1 MSDVPGDRR
10 YTESHEWVQ
19 VLSDG
24 SARMGMTDHA
34 QEAMGEIVYVELP
47 EAGTALKRG
56 ESIAVVESVKAAS
69 DIYAPVDGEV
79 VEANAR
85 LNDHPELINDKPYE
99 DGWILRIRPART
111 ADADKL
117 LDAAAYTKTLE
128 S

>member
-1 MSDVPGDRR
+1 
-10 YTESHEWVQ
+10 
-19 VLSDG
+19 
-24 SARMGMTDHA
+24 MGITDHA

-47 EAGTALKRG
+47 EAGTTLKRG

-69 DIYAPVDGEV
+69 DIYAPVEGEV
-79 VEANAR
+79 IEANTR

-99 DGWILRIRPART
+99 DGWILRIRPAR
-111 ADADKL
+111 AGDADKL